1 MSKANKPNPWKK
13 LMANIKLSAKYGYKG
28 GSFKKYQDIQ
38 EKELKLD
45 WYDLKEAFESQ
56 SRECYW
62 LGIPLDPQDIFTPYH
77 PLSVSVDRLDN
88 SKGYI
93 KENIVITSRLANIG
107 RGSTDLDAFGEI
119 VDYIKDYYK
128 NG

>member
-13 LMANIKLSAKYGYKG
+13 LMANIKLSAKYGSKG

-77 PLSVSVDRLDN
+77 PLAVSVDRLDN

-107 RGSTDLDAFGEI
+107 RGSTDLNAFGEI